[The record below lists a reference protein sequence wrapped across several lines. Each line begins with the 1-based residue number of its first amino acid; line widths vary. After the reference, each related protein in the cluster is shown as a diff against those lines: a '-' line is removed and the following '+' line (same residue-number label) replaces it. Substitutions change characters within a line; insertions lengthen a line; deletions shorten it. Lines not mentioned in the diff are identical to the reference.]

1 MRGPLM
7 NILIKPKQVS
17 KNIKRESVHVAG
29 L

>member
-7 NILIKPKQVS
+7 NSLIKPKQVS
-17 KNIKRESVHVAG
+17 KNIKRDSVHVAG